1 MQTFLNFT
9 WPVEVHLQP
18 IDVNTIVNQ
27 VIALAS
33 TEAQERGVSINKQI
47 EPGPLMIKGDA
58 DLLKQ
63 TLLNIIINGCQ
74 AMSEGGPLKVTT
86 SRGSD
91 DSVRI
96 MIVDR
101 GIGIA
106 KEDQERIFNLYYTT
120 KKGGTGIGLA
130 QAFRAVQ
137 LHGGEIRFDSQVG
150 VGTAFEIILPAAR

>member
-1 MQTFLNFT
+1 
-9 WPVEVHLQP
+9 
-18 IDVNTIVNQ
+18 
-27 VIALAS
+27 
-33 TEAQERGVSINKQI
+33 
-47 EPGPLMIKGDA
+47 MIKCDA
-58 DLLKQ
+58 HHLKQ
-63 TLLNIIINGCQ
+63 TLLNININGCQ
-74 AMSEGGPLKVTT
+74 AMPEGGPLKVTT

-101 GIGIA
+101 GVGIA

-137 LHGGEIRFDSQVG
+137 LHNGEIRFDSQVG
-150 VGTAFEIILPAAR
+150 VGTA